1 MAIDPVLAQGFT
13 MAMEAGASLAKSIES
28 ALTQAQADGACSS
41 SSGIPQYQ
49 PELLQQQ
56 LLQRHYGR
64 ERRLLQLLRSTELVQ
79 RLAQPSGFSAT
90 IATWFIRPVVMLCPE
105 VLKKKVFD
113 YMLRYSL
120 GLTGKKDKADR

>member
-13 MAMEAGASLAKSIES
+13 MAMEAGASLAKSIEGT
-28 ALTQAQADGACSS
+28 LTQAPADGASP
-41 SSGIPQYQ
+41 SGEYLTTYQ

-56 LLQRHYGR
+56 LLQRHYSR

-79 RLAQPSGFSAT
+79 ILAQPSGFGAT
-90 IATWFIRPVVMLCPE
+90 LATWFIRPVVMLCPE
-105 VLKKKVFD
+105 ILKKRVFD

-120 GLTGKKDKADR
+120 GLTGKEEADR